1 MNCDSSQ
8 VNNLTRKSF
17 AEYWFN
23 ASLKQQNISNPHYPC
38 SISLYLGQ
46 FIYSPLSKE
55 QAHVS
60 TWIVCLWCT
69 VFNTM
74 IKLIFRIILL
84 SWKILVGRN
93 FKNWLELKLEEFNQ
107 DALSSLLWENPSLQR
122 KDFHFFKGLQ
132 TAFQIHCRIS
142 KRVLKKYQK
151 SDTKLHCF

>member
-1 MNCDSSQ
+1 MMTEMVNCDSSQ

-55 QAHVS
+55 QAHIS

-84 SWKILVGRN
+84 LSKILVGRN
-93 FKNWLELKLEEFNQ
+93 FRNLLELKLQKFNQ
-107 DALSSLLWENPSLQR
+107 DTLIIIFTPGKSITETKNIFTVV
-122 KDFHFFKGLQ
+122 KD
-132 TAFQIHCRIS
+132 C
-142 KRVLKKYQK
+142 
-151 SDTKLHCF
+151 KLHFNFIGFLKEH